1 MSVREQ
7 VVFEAR
13 HEIQD
18 VKARIAHARI
28 VRQSFPGG
36 GLTSGELEELLRSME
51 ALLAIIERDEPSEH

>member
-13 HEIQD
+13 HEVQD

-28 VRQSFPGG
+28 VHREFPTGS
-36 GLTSGELEELLRSME
+36 LSRGEVEEILHSVE
-51 ALLAIIERDEPSEH
+51 ALLAILERDKPSER